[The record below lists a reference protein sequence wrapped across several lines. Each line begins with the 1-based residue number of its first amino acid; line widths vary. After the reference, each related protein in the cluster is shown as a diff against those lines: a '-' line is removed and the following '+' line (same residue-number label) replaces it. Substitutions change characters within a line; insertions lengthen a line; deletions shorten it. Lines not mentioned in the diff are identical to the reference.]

1 MQPDEFA
8 TPSLVVLVGPPGAG
22 KTTWLDE
29 NLPEAVRVDLEQI
42 RRDPDAN
49 RSELIDAA
57 VQRAFDELR
66 AGNLVAFDSTA
77 LRPQMRARLRGI
89 AREVDVPVYGVVF
102 DVALDDLLAAQKT
115 RTHPVP
121 DNRVRELSAEFEEQK
136 PRIYA
141 ERWDGLVT
149 VTRTAEDRTVNPNIE
164 IRQILPTEPADAL
177 AVKLGKLLADAI
189 TMYLHAHG
197 AHWVVKGGKYGT
209 FAQWHSLFGDIY
221 DDVHDSLD
229 PLAEN
234 IQKLGYDAPFRVTDI
249 LMRREVEDP
258 TSVDDDPAALARLL
272 LEDNEE
278 LLECLNEAF
287 AAATSENQQ
296 GIANFLADRIDAHQK
311 WAWQL
316 NASLGESS
324 TTESDDDTTDGVD
337 EEDEAETSEPSML
350 LGDDAMM
357 ERAFSPARLQYRNS
371 GAGKQYRVIQGYV
384 ARTNSMSDDLGGF
397 REIIAPGAFRDALRN
412 ADGSPKDIRLLYSHN
427 VEAVLART
435 GVNMELDEDELGLR
449 MWARVD
455 MSDPDVARVASKM
468 EQGLVDAASFGFTV
482 AEDDWTDGPAYP
494 IRTIRK
500 IDMCFEV
507 TICAWPAYP
516 ATRVSIMEDA
526 IRSGRLPVGGA
537 ARTAPDLVGVS
548 SRDALSGSG
557 TRSAAAWQARLSLRK
572 TQSKRYL
579 P

>member
-8 TPSLVVLVGPPGAG
+8 TPGLVVLIGPPGAG
-22 KTTWLDE
+22 KTTWLDRE
-29 NLPEAVRVDLEQI
+29 LSRAVRVDLEQI
-42 RRDPDAN
+42 RRDPTAN

-77 LRPQMRARLRGI
+77 LRSQMRARLRGI
-89 AREVDVPVYGVVF
+89 AREVDVPVYAVVF
-102 DVALDDLLAAQKT
+102 DVPLDDLLNAQKT

-121 DNRVRELSAEFEEQK
+121 DSRVRELHDEFEAQK
-136 PRIYA
+136 TSIYA
-141 ERWDGLVT
+141 ERWDGVVT
-149 VTRTAEDRTVNPNIE
+149 VTRNAEDRTVNPNTE
-164 IRQILPTEPADAL
+164 TRQLLPTEPDDAL
-177 AVKLGKLLADAI
+177 AVKLGKLLSDAI

-209 FAQWHSLFGDIY
+209 FAQWHSLFADIY
-221 DDVHDSLD
+221 EDVHDSLD

-234 IQKLGYDAPFRVTDI
+234 IQKLGYDAPFRMTDL

-258 TSVDDDPAALARLL
+258 TSVSDDPDALARLL
-272 LEDNEE
+272 LEDNDE

-287 AAATSENQQ
+287 AAATTENEQ

-316 NASLGESS
+316 KSSLGDNA
-324 TTESDDDTTDGVD
+324 TTETEDDAEESAETEVEAEPMMGVD
-337 EEDEAETSEPSML
+337 AQ
-350 LGDDAMM
+350 A
-357 ERAFSPARLQYRNS
+357 ERAFSPTRLQYRSS

-384 ARTNSMSDDLGGF
+384 ARTNSMSEDLGGF

-427 VEAVLART
+427 TEAVLART
-435 GVNMELDEDELGLR
+435 GVNMELEEDELGLR

-482 AEDDWTDGPAYP
+482 AEDEWTDGPAYP

-500 IDMCFEV
+500 IETCFEV
-507 TICAWPAYP
+507 TVCAWPAYP
-516 ATRVSIMEDA
+516 STRVSIMDDA

-537 ARTAPDLVGVS
+537 ARTAPEMVGVS